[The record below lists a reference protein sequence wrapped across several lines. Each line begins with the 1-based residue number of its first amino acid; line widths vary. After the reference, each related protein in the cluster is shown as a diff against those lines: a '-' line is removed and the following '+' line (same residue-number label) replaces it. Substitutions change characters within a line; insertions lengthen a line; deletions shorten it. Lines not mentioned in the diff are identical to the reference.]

1 MVNRRGTLIGL
12 GGLVAG
18 GGALIG
24 TGAFTTVTAERTVNV
39 QTAGD
44 ANAFL
49 ALGPADR
56 DGNGNNAYV
65 ADRGDGTVEI
75 ALDGSNTGASGLN
88 QNARTTFRNLIT
100 VTNNGT
106 QAVESLTLTMS
117 VSTGN
122 GNGNGNAGVDANDT
136 FEFTVSPAGGNSSE
150 GPVANGNDIL
160 TGNNSI
166 PDTLNSGSSINFGL
180 VVDLLAG
187 GNNGGNLPGGLS
199 YTLTIEAQTANSN

>member
-1 MVNRRGTLIGL
+1 M
-12 GGLVAG
+12 
-18 GGALIG
+18 
-24 TGAFTTVTAERTVNV
+24 
-39 QTAGD
+39 
-44 ANAFL
+44 
-49 ALGPADR
+49 
-56 DGNGNNAYV
+56 
-65 ADRGDGTVEI
+65 
-75 ALDGSNTGASGLN
+75 N

-122 GNGNGNAGVDANDT
+122 GNGNGNAGVNANDT
-136 FEFTVSPAGGNSSE
+136 FEFTVSPTGGNSNE
-150 GPVANGNDIL
+150 DPVANGNDIL

-166 PDTLNSGSSINFGL
+166 PDTLGSGSSINFGL

-187 GNNGGNLPGGLS
+187 GNNSGNLPGGLN